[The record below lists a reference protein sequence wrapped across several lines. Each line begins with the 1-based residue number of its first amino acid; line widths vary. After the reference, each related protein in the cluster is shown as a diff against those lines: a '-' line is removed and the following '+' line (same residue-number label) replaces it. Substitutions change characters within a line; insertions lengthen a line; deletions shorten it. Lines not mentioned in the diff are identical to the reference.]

1 MKIYHYDRATGIY
14 IGESQARL
22 DPLETLRQKT
32 NVYLLPAYA
41 TFTAPPV
48 IPEGKQAAF
57 ISGKWVLEDIPKP
70 PEPEKPPEPTE
81 EEIKALELETK
92 IQAEL
97 RAMAIERLQAKG
109 EIIEASTK

>member
-1 MKIYHYDRATGIY
+1 MKIYHYDRETGIY
-14 IGESQARL
+14 IGESEARI
-22 DPLETLRQKT
+22 DPLETAKQKKDI
-32 NVYLLPAYA
+32 YLLPAYA

-81 EEIKALELETK
+81 EEIKALELESK

-97 RAMAIERLQAKG
+97 RAMAIERLQTKG
-109 EIIEASTK
+109 EIIEVPTK

>member
-22 DPLETLRQKT
+22 DPLETAKQKA
-32 NVYLLPAYA
+32 NVYLLPAHA
-41 TFTAPPV
+41 TFTAPPI
-48 IPEGKQAAF
+48 IPEGTQAVFA
-57 ISGKWVLEDIPKP
+57 SGKWNLEDIPKP
-70 PEPEKPPEPTE
+70 PEPVKPPEPTA
-81 EEIKALELETK
+81 EEIAAIELETK

-97 RAMAIERLQAKG
+97 RAMAVERLQAKG